1 VRARIAALFLAGA
14 AGVAGPAAAQIPDHP
29 DKLVFE
35 PIAYTPPVA
44 RAHRVVLKN
53 GMVVYIAEDAALPL
67 VNISLLVRTG
77 GYLEPAG
84 KAGLASLTGA
94 QIRRG
99 GSASLTAE
107 QLDERLDF
115 LAANVSTGIG
125 DTSGQASLNS
135 LRDNLDE
142 SLRLFVELLKQPRF
156 QEDRLR
162 LAKEQALQEL
172 KKRNDDAAD
181 IEQVEWNVLLYGEQ
195 HFTNRFVTPATL
207 DAITRQDMV
216 DFHRRYFHPA
226 NMIAAVSGA
235 FSRAEMIRKLETAFA
250 GWPGEKPV
258 VPKVPSE
265 IATARPGLYRI
276 EKDIPQG
283 RVTLGLP
290 AVRRD
295 SPDIYAL
302 EVMNEIL
309 GGSGF
314 TSRITRTVRSNE
326 GLAYQ
331 AGSGLRFG
339 VYYAGAFRAVF
350 QSKTRSVA
358 RATEL
363 VLEEIR
369 KIREGPVTEEELDT
383 VKRNLIE
390 TFPSNFESKAQ
401 AMSIFAADEY
411 TGRDPSFWPAY
422 RDRIRAVTAADVQR
436 VARTHIAP
444 DRLVILVVGNQK
456 EIDLADDKT
465 RQHLAELPAAVHTV
479 ILPLRD
485 PLTMKRPEN

>member
-1 VRARIAALFLAGA
+1 MRARIAALFVTA
-14 AGVAGPAAAQIPDHP
+14 ALGVAGPASAQIPDHP
-29 DKLVFE
+29 DKLVFQ
-35 PIAYTPPVA
+35 PIAYTPPDA

-53 GMVVYIAEDAALPL
+53 GMVVFIAEDPTLPL

-77 GYLEPAG
+77 VYLEPTG
-84 KAGLASLTGA
+84 KAGLASLTGS

-125 DTSGQASLNS
+125 ATSGQASLNS

-156 QEDRLR
+156 QEDRLK
-162 LAKEQALQEL
+162 LAKEQALQDLE
-172 KKRNDDAAD
+172 KRNDDAAD

-207 DAITRQDMV
+207 AAITRQDLV

-250 GWPGEKPV
+250 GWPGAKPA
-258 VPKVPSE
+258 VPPVPSE

-339 VYYAGAFRAVF
+339 VYYAGSFRAVF
-350 QSKTRSVA
+350 QSKSRSVA

-369 KIREGPVTEEELDT
+369 KIREGMVTEEELDT
-383 VKRNLIE
+383 VKRNLVE

-411 TGRDPSFWPAY
+411 TGRDRSY
-422 RDRIRAVTAADVQR
+422 
-436 VARTHIAP
+436 
-444 DRLVILVVGNQK
+444 
-456 EIDLADDKT
+456 
-465 RQHLAELPAAVHTV
+465 
-479 ILPLRD
+479 
-485 PLTMKRPEN
+485 